1 MNYTVIFDLHTIGRI
16 SQHFRGVSKAFH
28 YLYPVDPKSI
38 PMRIIYTTL
47 FMVFSLMLSAQ
58 EPSDFQN
65 QKTEDNAT
73 FKLYPN
79 PVYDDLVYMIG
90 QEKGPKDIVVFDVFG
105 EVVLT
110 ERIYGN
116 ALNVSRLVPGV
127 YVVRVAQQKKTVTRK
142 LVVK

>member
-1 MNYTVIFDLHTIGRI
+1 M
-16 SQHFRGVSKAFH
+16 
-28 YLYPVDPKSI
+28 
-38 PMRIIYTTL
+38 
-47 FMVFSLMLSAQ
+47 FMVFAFTLSAQ
-58 EPSDFQN
+58 EPSDVQN
-65 QKTEDNAT
+65 QKSEEAAA

-90 QEKGPKDIVVFDVFG
+90 HEKGPKDIVVYDVFG

-110 ERIYGN
+110 ERISGN

-127 YVVRVAQQKKTVTRK
+127 YVVRVIQEKKTVTRK